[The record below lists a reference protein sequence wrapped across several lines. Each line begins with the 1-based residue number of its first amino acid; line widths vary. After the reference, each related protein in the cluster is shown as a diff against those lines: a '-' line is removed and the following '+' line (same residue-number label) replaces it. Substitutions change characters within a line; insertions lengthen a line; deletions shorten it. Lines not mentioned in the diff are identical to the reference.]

1 MKRSGHAVSS
11 HNGFILSGGS
21 RGGGDEGPPNFFF
34 DFFFFLQLAFTERVV
49 PATQTFDWSIDDRC

>member
-1 MKRSGHAVSS
+1 MQFHLIMVSFS
-11 HNGFILSGGS
+11 VADPG
-21 RGGGDEGPPNFFF
+21 EVAPKGPPIFFF